1 MAVQDLVLHFIYD
14 EDSGGKQFYVPGDM
28 LRGTIQLHLR
38 RTLRVRTMNL
48 LILGGAAVSWEQ
60 PNKKKLYTAR
70 EEYLQGQLRCRM
82 HRVCKTIIILLCQFD
97 YRPTVRTIADRL
109 TDRRTDRHRV

>member
-14 EDSGGKQFYVPGDM
+14 EESGGKQFYLPGDL

-38 RTLRVRTMNL
+38 RNLRVRTLTL

-60 PNKKKLYTAR
+60 PMKKKLYTAR
-70 EEYLQGQLRCRM
+70 EEYLQGKLGIS
-82 HRVCKTIIILLCQFD
+82 RVSFVFLFFVVVVFCLFFN
-97 YRPTVRTIADRL
+97 
-109 TDRRTDRHRV
+109 

>member
-14 EDSGGKQFYVPGDM
+14 EESGGKQFYLPGDL

-38 RTLRVRTMNL
+38 RNLRVRTLTL

-60 PNKKKLYTAR
+60 PMKKKLYTAR
-70 EEYLQGQLRCRM
+70 EEYLQGKLGIS
-82 HRVCKTIIILLCQFD
+82 RVSFVFCCCFFFFFFFN
-97 YRPTVRTIADRL
+97 
-109 TDRRTDRHRV
+109 